1 MIRLVRAIR
10 RDRAAAVAATILV
23 TVAIPCAPTAA
34 LATAAATE
42 LPRTPSGRPDLSGTY
57 DAATLT
63 PLQRPAELGD
73 RLELTDAEAAEIAE
87 RMRRRRELENR
98 PTAPDREAPPEGGVD
113 ETLAGFEASGA
124 SGRVG
129 GYNNFWVD
137 PGAGAF
143 QIDGKWRTSILI
155 DPKNGRF
162 PPRVERPNRSRA
174 AAAVPRR
181 PNDGTAYWLE
191 LDGPGPYDG
200 PESLGISERCILG
213 FTGAAP
219 TLPSLYNN
227 FKRIVQTETHVFILI
242 EMVHDARIVRL
253 GSEHPPADQRFWLG
267 DSIGWWE
274 GDTLVVDTTNFLPAG
289 AMRGASE
296 NVHLVERFSRMPDGN
311 VLYRFTVDDPTVW
324 QAPWT
329 GEYVWRATDE
339 RIYEYACHEGNYSME
354 GILRGARLLEA
365 EAKQKA
371 SASDSGD

>member
-1 MIRLVRAIR
+1 MIHTVLER
-10 RDRAAAVAATILV
+10 RPWLESATLVAAMFLF
-23 TVAIPCAPTAA
+23 AS
-34 LATAAATE
+34 ATAVLARGRSE
-42 LPRTPSGRPDLSGTY
+42 DIPRTPSGRPDLTGTY

-63 PLQRPAELGD
+63 PLQRPPELGEK
-73 RLELTDAEAAEIAE
+73 LTMTDAEAAEIAE
-87 RMRRRRELENR
+87 RMRRRRELENQS
-98 PTAPDREAPPEGGVD
+98 TDPDREAPPEGGVD
-113 ETLAGFEASGA
+113 ETLGGFEASGA

-137 PGAGAF
+137 PGEGAF
-143 QIDGKWRTSILI
+143 KIDGTWRTSILV

-162 PPRVERPNRSRA
+162 PPRVERANRDA
-174 AAAVPRR
+174 AAAGAPRR
-181 PNDGTAYWLE
+181 PNDGTAYWLAH
-191 LDGPGPYDG
+191 DGPGPYDG

-227 FKRIVQTETHVFILI
+227 FKRIVQTDTHVLILI

-253 GSEHPPADQRFWLG
+253 GSEHPPAEQRSWLG

-274 GDTLVVDTTNFLPAG
+274 GDTLVVDTTNMHPSG

-296 NVHLVERFSRMPDGN
+296 NMHLVERFTRLDDGN
-311 VLYRFTVDDPTVW
+311 LLYRFTVDDPTVW
-324 QAPWT
+324 TAPWT

-339 RIYEYACHEGNYSME
+339 KIYEYACHEGNYSME

-365 EAKQKA
+365 EALKEK
-371 SASDSGD
+371 ASDSGD